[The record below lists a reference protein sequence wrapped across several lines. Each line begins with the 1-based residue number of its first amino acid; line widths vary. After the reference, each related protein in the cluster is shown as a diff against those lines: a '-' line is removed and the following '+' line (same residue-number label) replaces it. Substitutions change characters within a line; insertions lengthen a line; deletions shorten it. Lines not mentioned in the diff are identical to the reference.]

1 MNPPRTGGEQEK
13 ILKDIDLE
21 GGKIDRFKFFEL
33 KLELKIVP
41 KSRENEGRTG
51 SLVSP
56 GMSRVIHHSNIKAVF

>member
-1 MNPPRTGGEQEK
+1 
-13 ILKDIDLE
+13 LKDIDLE